1 MDVGQYTRVGELG
14 PNGVLI
20 QQGDDN
26 NESAMATMAETQAET
41 SLDVTAAAQAFT
53 YRETASG
60 RRSLAK
66 AEKLNLLG
74 SAAALQ
80 VARKLS
86 FPDGFDSSSQG
97 SGYTKRGTGRNELGL
112 DRGGSSF
119 VAKGSSN
126 GSESAGRSKL

>member
-97 SGYTKRGTGRNELGL
+97 AGYTKRGTGRNELGL